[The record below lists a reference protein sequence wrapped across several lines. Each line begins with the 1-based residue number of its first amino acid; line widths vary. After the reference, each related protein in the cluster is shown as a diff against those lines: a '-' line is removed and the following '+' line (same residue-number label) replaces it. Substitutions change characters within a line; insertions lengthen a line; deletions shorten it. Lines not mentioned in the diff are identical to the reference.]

1 MTDIPI
7 SDEVRQHVDGHAAGV
22 APKQSEG
29 AQGGGCPDSG
39 RSLAH
44 PTPQPGDQIHQP
56 GHPLFTSPPDGHPL
70 SSPLRDAPGPAA
82 EPQATSGL
90 PPYADGFTVISVYTR
105 AQAIADG
112 VLADASTGD
121 LTDEARQ
128 REDGHA
134 AGVAPEPGAG
144 ARRLGCPK
152 IGRDLAQVSAQHFPS
167 VHVAM
172 TATVFALIE
181 QAVAS
186 PKHANDCR
194 GVWHD
199 ILWMSRVSPVQVWQG
214 GRLFRVIITGTGRKR
229 LHTLKAISH
238 PDETGRPCLTIMLP
252 EED

>member
-1 MTDIPI
+1 MLHPVAQRRIFNARPTGELHP
-7 SDEVRQHVDGHAAGV
+7 RQT
-22 APKQSEG
+22 
-29 AQGGGCPDSG
+29 
-39 RSLAH
+39 
-44 PTPQPGDQIHQP
+44 TPHI
-56 GHPLFTSPPDGHPL
+56 
-70 SSPLRDAPGPAA
+70 LRQ
-82 EPQATSGL
+82 EL
-90 PPYADGFTVISVYTR
+90 PPSALRQQRPPAFTPAFPSVHHLGAYGSSHLLTLTPR
-105 AQAIADG
+105 TSHIYEAPEATLTAQAIADG

-121 LTDEARQ
+121 LAE
-128 REDGHA
+128 
-134 AGVAPEPGAG
+134 
-144 ARRLGCPK
+144 
-152 IGRDLAQVSAQHFPS
+152 VSAQHFPS

-199 ILWMSRVSPVQVWQG
+199 ILHMSRACPVRVWQG

-252 EED
+252 DED

>member
-1 MTDIPI
+1 MRDI
-7 SDEVRQHVDGHAAGV
+7 SRD
-22 APKQSEG
+22 
-29 AQGGGCPDSG
+29 
-39 RSLAH
+39 

-56 GHPLFTSPPDGHPL
+56 GHTLFTSPPDGHPL
-70 SSPLRDAPGPAA
+70 SSPLPDTPGPAT

-90 PPYADGFTVISVYTR
+90 PPYADCFTVISVYTR

-121 LTDEARQ
+121 LADVTR
-128 REDGHA
+128 
-134 AGVAPEPGAG
+134 
-144 ARRLGCPK
+144 
-152 IGRDLAQVSAQHFPS
+152 QHFPG

-186 PKHANDCR
+186 PKHANDWH

-229 LHTLKAISH
+229 LHTLKAIQH
-238 PDETGRPCLTIMLP
+238 PDETGRPSLTIMLP
-252 EED
+252 DED

>member
-1 MTDIPI
+1 MRDI
-7 SDEVRQHVDGHAAGV
+7 SRD
-22 APKQSEG
+22 
-29 AQGGGCPDSG
+29 
-39 RSLAH
+39 

-56 GHPLFTSPPDGHPL
+56 GHPF
-70 SSPLRDAPGPAA
+70 
-82 EPQATSGL
+82 
-90 PPYADGFTVISVYTR
+90 DGFTVISVYTR

-112 VLADASTGD
+112 VLADAYTGD
-121 LTDEARQ
+121 LADEAQQ

-134 AGVAPEPGAG
+134 AGVAPQPGGG
-144 ARRLGCPK
+144 ARRLGCPE
-152 IGRDLAQVSAQHFPS
+152 IGRALAQVSRQHFPS

-186 PKHANDCR
+186 PKHANDWR

-238 PDETGRPCLTIMLP
+238 PDEAGRPCLTIMLP
-252 EED
+252 DED

>member
-1 MTDIPI
+1 
-7 SDEVRQHVDGHAAGV
+7 
-22 APKQSEG
+22 
-29 AQGGGCPDSG
+29 
-39 RSLAH
+39 
-44 PTPQPGDQIHQP
+44 
-56 GHPLFTSPPDGHPL
+56 LFTSPPDGHPL

-90 PPYADGFTVISVYTR
+90 PPSADGFTVISVYTR

-121 LTDEARQ
+121 LAE
-128 REDGHA
+128 
-134 AGVAPEPGAG
+134 
-144 ARRLGCPK
+144 
-152 IGRDLAQVSAQHFPS
+152 VSAQHFPS

-199 ILWMSRVSPVQVWQG
+199 ILHMSRACPVRVWQG

-252 EED
+252 DED